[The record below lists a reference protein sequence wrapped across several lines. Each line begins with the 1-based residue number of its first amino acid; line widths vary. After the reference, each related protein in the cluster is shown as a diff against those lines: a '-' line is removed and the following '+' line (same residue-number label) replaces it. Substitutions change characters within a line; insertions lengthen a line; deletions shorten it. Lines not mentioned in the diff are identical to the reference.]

1 LKEKDGTVP
10 LYSMKERFSLKYNMT
25 YPEFDERFAILKN
38 SLLPELI
45 TAGSYEKFSINM
57 DIAQELKLY
66 E

>member
-1 LKEKDGTVP
+1 
-10 LYSMKERFSLKYNMT
+10 MKERFSLKYNMT